1 MIQIHEQVVFD
12 HVGRLLTTLL
22 TLDSLLL
29 SQQQN
34 SVSASSSSL
43 SSDWSAYKVGSE
55 KLVLSLSRIFI
66 RLFLSI
72 YEGCRKGRQSQS
84 RQIRA

>member
-1 MIQIHEQVVFD
+1 MLLMIQIHEQVVFD

-55 KLVLSLSRIFI
+55 KLVLSLSRIFT
-66 RLFLSI
+66 RLFSFHL
-72 YEGCRKGRQSQS
+72 
-84 RQIRA
+84 